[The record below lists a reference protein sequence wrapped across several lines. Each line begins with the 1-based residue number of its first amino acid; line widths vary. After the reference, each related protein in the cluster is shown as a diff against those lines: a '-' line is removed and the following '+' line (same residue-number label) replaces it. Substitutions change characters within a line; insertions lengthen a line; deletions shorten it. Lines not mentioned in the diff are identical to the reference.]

1 MMYQIFLLHTFS
13 RRIKQLKRAQTQK
26 GALDILFSI
35 KSLLILGCLHKTMS
49 LQATM
54 HNTALKN
61 ISIIFVMI
69 FWAEFILMHKANSL
83 VFEHLTIDFFYEN

>member
-13 RRIKQLKRAQTQK
+13 RRLQLKRAQTQK

-35 KSLLILGCLHKTMS
+35 KSLLILGYLLKTMS

-61 ISIIFVMI
+61 ISNY
-69 FWAEFILMHKANSL
+69 LCD
-83 VFEHLTIDFFYEN
+83 DFLGGIYSHA